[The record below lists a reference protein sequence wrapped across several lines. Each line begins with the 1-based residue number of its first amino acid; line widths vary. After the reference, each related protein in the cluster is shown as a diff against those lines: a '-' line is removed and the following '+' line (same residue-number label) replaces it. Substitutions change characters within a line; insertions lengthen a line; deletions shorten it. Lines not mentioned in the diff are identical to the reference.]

1 MPRLELMDDS
11 LPYDQRNLHPIK
23 RRRITYDEPRRPS
36 VGKHL
41 ITMREANLNKHHHMV
56 QSISHCEIQNMY
68 DSLPDDLKEEHIEY
82 DAYDMLKMSMPA
94 NIEIVGTTGSGKTN
108 AAWNIMKHVGIW
120 TRVYLCTKLLHEPL
134 YQLMQRVYD
143 FIEKKTGHQILFVTT
158 NIHDLPPIESFS
170 REHNNL
176 TIIDDQM
183 NAHPEVLKIVIDLY
197 AIGRKENVTNMS
209 LWQKFYRCPIEV
221 REQCGY
227 FIFTKL
233 QQADDIIR
241 VMKQFSVKASKEA
254 VIAAFNWVMDMG
266 FPHFFMVDVKTQN
279 PAWTF
284 RHNYTPL
291 PISLFEP
298 KRKHLLQQSI
308 VPTLTASA

>member
-1 MPRLELMDDS
+1 MELMDDS
-11 LPYDQRNLHPIK
+11 LSYEERQIRPIK
-23 RRRITYDEPRRPS
+23 RKRVYANEPDQRG

-41 ITMREANLNKHHHMV
+41 MTQQESNLNKHHHAV
-56 QSISHCEIQNMY
+56 QCISQCQIQNMY
-68 DSLPDDLKEEHIEY
+68 DSLPDDLKEDSMVY
-82 DAYDMLKMSMPA
+82 DAYDMLKISMPA

-120 TRVYLCTKLLHEPL
+120 TKVYLCTKLLHEPL

-143 FIEKKTGHQILFVTT
+143 FIEDKTGHQILFVTT
-158 NIHDLPPIESFS
+158 NIHELPPVETFS
-170 REHNNL
+170 KEHNNL

-183 NAHPEVLKIVIDLY
+183 NATPDILKIVIDLY

-233 QQADDIIR
+233 QQVDDIIR
-241 VMKQFSVKASKEA
+241 VMKQFSLRATKEA

-266 FPHFFMVDVKTQN
+266 FPNFFMIDVKTQD
-279 PAWTF
+279 PALTF

-298 KRKHLLQQSI
+298 KRQHLLHQSF
-308 VPTLTASA
+308 ASPLAVSA